1 MKSTTTL
8 FLILVMVLLVSGFVF
23 ASVRDDSPTLPP
35 SPKGNVVSGSA
46 QKVIITEKNSNYYP
60 QEINVKANQPVEI
73 TLDDQ
78 VKGCLRSFTIREL
91 GVAQYAR
98 TAADKILFTPTKKG
112 TFAFSCSMGM
122 GYGKLIVS

>member
-1 MKSTTTL
+1 
-8 FLILVMVLLVSGFVF
+8 MVLLVSGFVF

-73 TLDDQ
+73 TLDYGYSLS
-78 VKGCLRSFTIREL
+78 KSTSSISIL
-91 GVAQYAR
+91 
-98 TAADKILFTPTKKG
+98 DKEG
-112 TFAFSCSMGM
+112 GR
-122 GYGKLIVS
+122 